1 MMFRQQQR
9 PAYYKRLHRYVHK
22 RFRRKRSLLAWQALF
37 SGTGERAPLR
47 TLLSSVYYLPA
58 AAIDQRRL
66 ARLTT

>member
-1 MMFRQQQR
+1 
-9 PAYYKRLHRYVHK
+9 
-22 RFRRKRSLLAWQALF
+22 
-37 SGTGERAPLR
+37 LR